1 MRITFFAVTNG
12 SAPEALVTLGDQE
25 GKIVVLKGASGIVE
39 GLELVGH
46 PASELRKL
54 PQRFC
59 GSRFYAKRDD

>member
-1 MRITFFAVTNG
+1 MKITFFTVNNG
-12 SAPEALVTLGDQE
+12 GAPEALVTLGDEE
-25 GKIVVLKGASGIVE
+25 GKIVVVKGASGIVQ
-39 GLELVGH
+39 GLELLGH